1 MPVSFAPSLA
11 FAFTEN
17 LRNGTSSQLTLAG
30 EFFVGKE
37 INSLFSRKKRRRTT
51 ICWSAF
57 ATCYSTLQMNLEISH
72 FHIVSGRKGQLPSEE
87 DEI

>member
-17 LRNGTSSQLTLAG
+17 LRNGTSCQLILTG

-37 INSLFSRKKRRRTT
+37 NSFVVQPKEETEDADLLERICHLLFNPTNELGNQPFPHSQRAQGS
-51 ICWSAF
+51 IA
-57 ATCYSTLQMNLEISH
+57 E
-72 FHIVSGRKGQLPSEE
+72 
-87 DEI
+87 